1 MKPRYLQDRL
11 GKVYGRSNNR
21 RYRFWIDVAVG
32 TAESATIRRTVLE
45 WKQQQLPPPTAANRR
60 LNLNL
65 DDTSDDGDRTNGD
78 EGGQFT
84 LQASSHAVGKSELL
98 SELFGGEG
106 KEVSFRS
113 EQFNLILCSFPVARM
128 KCALMDMCVPQV

>member
-1 MKPRYLQDRL
+1 M
-11 GKVYGRSNNR
+11 V
-21 RYRFWIDVAVG
+21 VG

-65 DDTSDDGDRTNGD
+65 DDTSDDRHGDRTNGD

-98 SELFGGEG
+98 SELFGGES

-113 EQFNLILCSFPVARM
+113 EQFNLIFCGFPVARM
-128 KCALMDMCVPQV
+128 KCPLMRPSGLKMLPLV